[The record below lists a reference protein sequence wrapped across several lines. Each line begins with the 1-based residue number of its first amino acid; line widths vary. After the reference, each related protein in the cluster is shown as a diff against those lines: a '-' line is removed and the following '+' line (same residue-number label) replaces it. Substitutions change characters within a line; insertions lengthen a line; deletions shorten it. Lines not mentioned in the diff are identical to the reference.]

1 MKQLSFK
8 SNVRNAFIHPEKY
21 FNFKLDQFISLL
33 KQGQRCTNVE
43 KWKIKSILSPKVH
56 LARFYG
62 IFKEVAYFCMR
73 PIDKYLSA
81 LDGFLSSKGFLT
93 WVLNPSNVWLLPTFY
108 VWGRKMTWSEVSLR
122 KQCNDRAWSL
132 TKYRKSCASNLN
144 HRTI

>member
-1 MKQLSFK
+1 MSGI
-8 SNVRNAFIHPEKY
+8 AFIHPERY

-73 PIDKYLSA
+73 PIDNYLSA

-93 WVLNPSNVWLLPTFY
+93 KLKQCVAATHFLRL
-108 VWGRKMTWSEVSLR
+108 GGERWSEVKFLWE
-122 KQCNDRAWSL
+122 NNAMTGPGL
-132 TKYRKSCASNLN
+132 
-144 HRTI
+144 

>member
-1 MKQLSFK
+1 MSGI
-8 SNVRNAFIHPEKY
+8 AFIHPESY

-73 PIDKYLSA
+73 PIDNYLSA

-93 WVLNPSNVWLLPTFY
+93 KL
-108 VWGRKMTWSEVSLR
+108 
-122 KQCNDRAWSL
+122 KQCVAATHFLRL
-132 TKYRKSCASNLN
+132 GGER
-144 HRTI
+144 